1 MRILTYSECAEW
13 CAQRDYPIRPSAAGF
28 VETDLTASVNA
39 AVDLEPPQFH
49 FVRFTTPTDSG
60 RRVWLAKFLY
70 LLLAPAPELLIW
82 LGDSAVW
89 PSGQHMPLFIRFR
102 ETFGEERP
110 LIKAPGHIL
119 NPEEKDDAISIISV
133 SLIFMW
139 NCHILSASGRD
150 AVFTSHDEFGWFA
163 SRDAPIVKS
172 VEGRL
177 RGAIGQSTDMKIL
190 KSPA

>member
-1 MRILTYSECAEW
+1 VAGEIPLSVACA
-13 CAQRDYPIRPSAAGF
+13 RTRVTHLVG
-28 VETDLTASVNA
+28 
-39 AVDLEPPQFH
+39 
-49 FVRFTTPTDSG
+49 RFGS
-60 RRVWLAKFLY
+60 LAIG
-70 LLLAPAPELLIW
+70 PAY
-82 LGDSAVW
+82 A
-89 PSGQHMPLFIRFR
+89 LFIRFR

-190 KSPA
+190 ESPA